1 MHPTSMCYRYT
12 LNDIHISLR
21 VYTRCTYCIHVLY
34 YNNIT
39 CTYMYMYIHD
49 NTEMRE
55 RKKERKK
62 ERKTPEAN
70 EK

>member
-1 MHPTSMCYRYT
+1 MC
-12 LNDIHISLR
+12 LVDLHNA
-21 VYTRCTYCIHVLY
+21 TYWPCDTFTHQLVSS
-34 YNNIT
+34 
-39 CTYMYMYIHD
+39 TYSCIHD

-70 EK
+70 EKSSFRTSI

>member
-1 MHPTSMCYRYT
+1 
-12 LNDIHISLR
+12 
-21 VYTRCTYCIHVLY
+21 
-34 YNNIT
+34 
-39 CTYMYMYIHD
+39 MYMYLLTILIHD

-55 RKKERKK
+55 RKNERKK

>member
-1 MHPTSMCYRYT
+1 
-12 LNDIHISLR
+12 
-21 VYTRCTYCIHVLY
+21 
-34 YNNIT
+34 
-39 CTYMYMYIHD
+39 MYIIMCVYLHD

-62 ERKTPEAN
+62 ERQTPEAN

>member
-1 MHPTSMCYRYT
+1 MYICMT
-12 LNDIHISLR
+12 LLVLR
-21 VYTRCTYCIHVLY
+21 VIHVLQ
-34 YNNIT
+34 
-39 CTYMYMYIHD
+39 IHD